1 MSGPHP
7 KSLDFVLKYK
17 FTLDGKAYSVENRMV
32 FRNRICDDQGNGVKI
47 NKWEGFSRVMSK
59 S

>member
-17 FTLDGKAYSVENRMV
+17 FTLDGKTYSVEDRMV
-32 FRNRICDDQGNGVKI
+32 FRNRIRDDQGNGVKI
-47 NKWEGFSRVMSK
+47 NEWEGF
-59 S
+59 